1 MKSRLEGVVQWR
13 RRGAGGPGA
22 RAARTHP
29 RHCLSACT
37 QTRSSA
43 RPGPGPGTQPC
54 QVRVALKE
62 DTSASYLTTCL
73 IKFNGLV
80 VPVKQTSTN

>member
-1 MKSRLEGVVQWR
+1 MDRTKSRLEGVTQWR
-13 RRGAGGPGA
+13 GRGAGGPGV
-22 RAARTHP
+22 RAAHTHP
-29 RHCLSACT
+29 RRCLAAGT
-37 QTRSSA
+37 QTRSSVRP
-43 RPGPGPGTQPC
+43 RPGNQPC

-80 VPVKQTSTN
+80 VPVK

>member
-1 MKSRLEGVVQWR
+1 MKSRLEGVTQWR

-29 RHCLSACT
+29 RRCLSART

-43 RPGPGPGTQPC
+43 RPRPGTRPC
-54 QVRVALKE
+54 PVRVALKE

-73 IKFNGLV
+73 IKFNGPV
-80 VPVKQTSTN
+80 VPGK